1 MKMNK
6 SIQTDSFDESQN
18 TFTSFKGYEFT
29 IDDQKWVLDIN
40 KTIDISRVRNYEFS
54 VQSEIVMT
62 LAHFAKYSSSSHT
75 ANMCE
80 YIVKYSDI
88 TGEDHFSIKGLLNY
102 KNFYSSKKDEYKV
115 AMLRV
120 FLKKLY
126 DLGFSSVDDEIYDL
140 MDSWRLSGNE
150 KGAAVLSLDP
160 DEGPFSPFEFQAI
173 ITRTNE
179 YLAENKISYYEAALI
194 RIFCATGRRP
204 IQIAGLKIKDLY
216 VSDKYNFNDKNEVHI
231 LNIPRAKVRSA
242 SGFRFAFSEV
252 GIRESIAQIL
262 FEHIRILEQILS
274 NAINRELLKQEV
286 DELPLF
292 YDLEKLTELD
302 WGNEKEISQIL
313 PNEIIHLPT
322 VQLTQKLKDA
332 VRKLGVRSRETGKPI
347 FVTSYRFRYTLGTN
361 AARQKAGVNVIA
373 KLLDHHDTQNAHC
386 YVQSVPE
393 IAQQISSIMDESLRK
408 YADAFQGKVV
418 KDEIEAQ
425 SQIKD
430 ANRISCVEQD
440 CDVGSCGTHQYC
452 NDYAPIACY
461 LCSKFMPWAN
471 APHHL
476 ILEQLIQ
483 ERDDLVKMGC
493 NLEIVAV
500 NDRTIIAVQQVI
512 DACKEFNHG

>member
-1 MKMNK
+1 MSKIPQVDSLDK
-6 SIQTDSFDESQN
+6 SKN
-18 TFTSFKGYEFT
+18 TFTTFKGYQ
-29 IDDQKWVLDIN
+29 IDIYDHTWVLDIN
-40 KTIDISRVRNYEFS
+40 NKIDMSNLSKFSDEVRSDVLNTF
-54 VQSEIVMT
+54 IN
-62 LAHFAKYSSSSHT
+62 FAKYSSSTH
-75 ANMCE
+75 AVEMIR
-80 YIVKYSDI
+80 YALKYPDL
-88 TGEDHFSIKGLLNY
+88 TGESEFTLKGIL
-102 KNFYSSKKDEYKV
+102 EYKKYFNDKKYEYKL
-115 AMLRV
+115 AKFRV

-126 DLGFSSVDDEIYDL
+126 DLGYSSVDDEVYDL
-140 MDSWRLSGNE
+140 IDSWRLSGNE

-194 RIFCATGRRP
+194 RVFCATGRRP
-204 IQIAGLKIKDLY
+204 IQIAGLKVKDLY
-216 VSDKYNFNDKNEVHI
+216 ETDKYKFKDEKKVHV
-231 LNIPRAKVRSA
+231 LNIPKAKIRGA
-242 SGFRFAFSEV
+242 SGFRYAFREV
-252 GIRESIAQIL
+252 GIRESIVQIL
-262 FEHIRILEQILS
+262 FEHTRILKQKLS
-274 NAINRELLKQEV
+274 KEIKRELSEQEFA
-286 DELPLF
+286 ELPLF
-292 YDLEKLTELD
+292 YDFEKLVNLD
-302 WGNEKEISQIL
+302 WENRHEISEIL
-313 PNEIIHLPT
+313 PKEIIHLPT
-322 VQLTQKLKDA
+322 VELIQILKGA
-332 VRKLGVRSRETGKPI
+332 VRKLGIRSRETGKRI
-347 FVTSYRFRYTLGTN
+347 HITAYRFRYTLGTN

-425 SQIKD
+425 SQVKD

-476 ILEQLIQ
+476 VLEQLIK
-483 ERDDLVKMGC
+483 ERDDLITMGC
-493 NLEIVAV
+493 SLEVAAV

>member
-1 MKMNK
+1 MNK
-6 SIQTDSFDESQN
+6 SILINSTDKSQN
-18 TFTSFKGYEFT
+18 TFTSFKGYEFS
-29 IDDQKWVLDIN
+29 IDHQKWVLDIN
-40 KTIDISRVRNYEFS
+40 KTIDISRIRNYEFS
-54 VQSEIVMT
+54 VQSDIVMT
-62 LAHFAKYSSSSHT
+62 LSHFAKYSSSSHT

-80 YIVKYSDI
+80 YIGKYSDV

-126 DLGFSSVDDEIYDL
+126 DLGYSSVDDEIYDL

-179 YLAENKISYYEAALI
+179 YLAEKKISYYEAALI

-204 IQIAGLKIKDLY
+204 IQIAGLKVKDLY
-216 VSDKYNFNDKNEVHI
+216 MTDKYNFSDKKEVHI
-231 LNIPRAKVRSA
+231 LNIPKAKVRGA
-242 SGFRFAFSEV
+242 SGFRFTFSEV
-252 GIRESIAQIL
+252 GIRESIAKIL
-262 FEHIRILEQILS
+262 FEHIQILKQRLTKQ
-274 NAINRELLKQEV
+274 IKRELSEQELA
-286 DELPLF
+286 ELPLF
-292 YDLEKLTELD
+292 YDFEKLTNLD
-302 WGNEKEISQIL
+302 WGNQNEILEIL
-313 PNEIIHLPT
+313 TNEIIHMPT
-322 VQLTQKLKDA
+322 NELTQLLKGA
-332 VRKLGVRSRETGKPI
+332 VSKLGIRSRETGQPI
-347 FVTSYRFRYTLGTN
+347 YINAYRFRYTLGTN

-430 ANRISCVEQD
+430 ANRISCVEQN

-476 ILEQLIQ
+476 VLEQLIK
-483 ERDDLVKMGC
+483 ERDDLITMGC
-493 NLEIVAV
+493 SLEVAAV

>member
-1 MKMNK
+1 MEMNK
-6 SIQTDSFDESQN
+6 SLLVDSFDKSKN
-18 TFTSFKGYEFT
+18 TFISFKGYEFH
-29 IDDQKWVLDIN
+29 IFDNKWFLDIN
-40 KTIDISRVRNYEFS
+40 ATLNLNYVNFLKED
-54 VQSEIVMT
+54 VKYDVLLT
-62 LAHFAKYSSSSHT
+62 LSNFAQYSSSFHT
-75 ANMCE
+75 ANMNK
-80 YIVKYSDI
+80 YIAKYVEI
-88 TGEDHFSIKGLLNY
+88 TQQDHFSVEGLLNY

-126 DLGFSSVDDEIYDL
+126 DLGYSSVDDEIYDL

-179 YLAENKISYYEAALI
+179 YLAEKKISYYEAALI

-204 IQIAGLKIKDLY
+204 IQIAGLKVKDLY
-216 VSDKYNFNDKNEVHI
+216 MTDKYNFSDKKEVHI
-231 LNIPRAKVRSA
+231 LNIPKAKIRGA

-252 GIRESIAQIL
+252 GIRESIAKIL
-262 FEHIRILEQILS
+262 FEHIQILKQKLTKQ
-274 NAINRELLKQEV
+274 IKRELSEQEFA
-286 DELPLF
+286 ELPLF
-292 YDLEKLTELD
+292 YDFEKLVNLD
-302 WGNEKEISQIL
+302 WGNQNEISEIL
-313 PNEIIHLPT
+313 TNEIIHMPT
-322 VQLTQKLKDA
+322 NELTQLLKEA
-332 VRKLGVRSRETGKPI
+332 VSKLGIRSRETGQPI
-347 FVTSYRFRYTLGTN
+347 YINAYRFRYTLGTN

-393 IAQQISSIMDESLRK
+393 IAQQISSIMDENLRK
-408 YADAFQGKVV
+408 YADAFQGRVV
-418 KDEIEAQ
+418 KDEAEAHIQ
-425 SQIKD
+425 VKD
-430 ANRISCVEQD
+430 ANRISCVEQN

-476 ILEQLIQ
+476 VLEQLIK
-483 ERDDLVKMGC
+483 ERDDLITMGC
-493 NLEIVAV
+493 SLEVAAV

>member
-1 MKMNK
+1 MSLLNK
-6 SIQTDSFDESQN
+6 PNSVDIPQQV
-18 TFTSFKGYEFT
+18 FTSFKGYQVDIYDNF
-29 IDDQKWVLDIN
+29 WMLDIN
-40 KTIDISRVRNYEFS
+40 KTANLSNLSKFSADIRSDILKTF
-54 VQSEIVMT
+54 I
-62 LAHFAKYSSSSHT
+62 HFAKYSSSTHAT
-75 ANMCE
+75 EMIRYALR
-80 YIVKYSDI
+80 YPDI
-88 TGEDHFSIKGLLNY
+88 TGETTFTLKGVLNY
-102 KNFYSSKKDEYKV
+102 KNYFSDKKYEYKT
-115 AMLRV
+115 AKFKV

-126 DLGFSSVDDEIYDL
+126 DLGYTAIDDKIYDL
-140 MDSWRLSGNE
+140 IDSWRLSGNE
-150 KGAAVLSLDP
+150 KGTAVLSLDP

-194 RIFCATGRRP
+194 RTFCATGRRP
-204 IQIAGLKIKDLY
+204 IQISSLKVKDLY
-216 VSDKYNFNDKNEVHI
+216 LSDDYKFDENEVYV
-231 LNIPRAKVRSA
+231 LNIPKAKVRGS
-242 SGFRFAFSEV
+242 STFRFAFSEF
-252 GIRESIAQIL
+252 GIRKSIAQIL
-262 FEHIRILEQILS
+262 FEHIRILEQTLS
-274 NAINRELLKQEV
+274 NVIKRELLKQEV

-418 KDEIEAQ
+418 KDETDAQ

-476 ILEQLIQ
+476 VLEQLIK
-483 ERDDLVKMGC
+483 ERDDLITMGC
-493 NLEIVAV
+493 SLEVAAV

-512 DACKEFNHG
+512 DACQEFNHG

>member
-1 MKMNK
+1 MSLLTNPASIGIPQK
-6 SIQTDSFDESQN
+6 SLI
-18 TFTSFKGYEFT
+18 SFKGYEFELNDNFWT
-29 IDDQKWVLDIN
+29 LDIN
-40 KTIDISRVRNYEFS
+40 VTLNMITLRSLRQDVLIDVLL
-54 VQSEIVMT
+54 T
-62 LAHFAKYSSSSHT
+62 LSHFARYSSSFHT
-75 ANMCE
+75 ANMKK
-80 YIVKYSDI
+80 YIDKYI
-88 TGEDHFSIKGLLNY
+88 EIVGEDNFSIQGVLNF
-102 KNFYSSKKDEYKV
+102 KNHFNNKKEEYKLG
-115 AMLRV
+115 MLRV

-126 DLGFSSVDDEIYDL
+126 DLGYTAIDDKIYDL
-140 MDSWRLSGNE
+140 IDSWRLSGNE

-194 RIFCATGRRP
+194 RVFCATGRRP
-204 IQIAGLKIKDLY
+204 IQICGLKRKDLY
-216 VSDKYNFNDKNEVHI
+216 VTDKYDFKDKKEVHI
-231 LNIPRAKVRSA
+231 LNIPRAKIR
-242 SGFRFAFSEV
+242 GGTEFRLAFNEF
-252 GIRESIAQIL
+252 GIRDSIAQIL
-262 FEHIRILEQILS
+262 FEHIRILEQTLS
-274 NAINRELLKQEV
+274 NAIKRELLKQEV

-302 WGNEKEISQIL
+302 WDNEKEISQIL
-313 PNEIIHLPT
+313 SKEIIHLPT
-322 VQLTQKLKDA
+322 AQLTQKLKDA
-332 VRKLGVRSRETGKPI
+332 VKKLGIRSRETGKPI
-347 FVTSYRFRYTLGTN
+347 SVTAYRFRYTLGTN

-418 KDEIEAQ
+418 KDEMEAQ

-476 ILEQLIQ
+476 VLEQLIK
-483 ERDDLVKMGC
+483 ERDDLITMGC
-493 NLEIVAV
+493 SLEVAAV

>member
-6 SIQTDSFDESQN
+6 SIQIDSFDELQN
-18 TFTSFKGYEFT
+18 TFTSFKGYKVD
-29 IDDQKWVLDIN
+29 IYDDIWVLDIN
-40 KTIDISRVRNYEFS
+40 QQVNMSNLSKFSEEVRSDVLNTF
-54 VQSEIVMT
+54 V
-62 LAHFAKYSSSSHT
+62 HFAKYSSSTHAT
-75 ANMCE
+75 EMIRYAL
-80 YIVKYSDI
+80 KYPDL
-88 TGEDHFSIKGLLNY
+88 TGESEITLKGILEY
-102 KNFYSSKKDEYKV
+102 KNYYNDKKYEYKL
-115 AMLRV
+115 AKFRV

-126 DLGFSSVDDEIYDL
+126 DLGYSSVDGEIYDL
-140 MDSWRLSGNE
+140 IDSWRLSGND
-150 KGAAVLSLDP
+150 KGVAVLSLDP
-160 DEGPFSPFEFQAI
+160 DEGPFSSFEFQAI

-194 RIFCATGRRP
+194 RVFCATGRRP
-204 IQIAGLKIKDLY
+204 IQISGLKVKDLY
-216 VSDKYNFNDKNEVHI
+216 VSDKYNFNDKNAVHI
-231 LNIPRAKVRSA
+231 LNIPRAKVRGA
-242 SGFRFAFSEV
+242 SGFRFAFNEV
-252 GIRESIAQIL
+252 GIRESIAKIL
-262 FEHIRILEQILS
+262 FEHIQILKQKL
-274 NAINRELLKQEV
+274 AKQIKREVSEQELS
-286 DELPLF
+286 ELPIF
-292 YDLEKLTELD
+292 YDIKVLANLD
-302 WGNEKEISQIL
+302 WSNEKEISQIL
-313 PNEIIHLPT
+313 PTEIIHLPT
-322 VQLTQKLKDA
+322 IKLTQILRDA
-332 VRKLGVRSRETGKPI
+332 VQKLGVRSRETGKPI
-347 FVTSYRFRYTLGTN
+347 HITAYRFRYTLGTN

-425 SQIKD
+425 SQVKE

-476 ILEQLIQ
+476 VLEQLIK
-483 ERDDLVKMGC
+483 ERDDLITMGC
-493 NLEIVAV
+493 SLEVAAV

>member
-1 MKMNK
+1 MNK
-6 SIQTDSFDESQN
+6 STGNERLNKSQN
-18 TFTSFKGYEFT
+18 TFTSFKGYEFDLYDE
-29 IDDQKWVLDIN
+29 IWVLDIN
-40 KTIDISRVRNYEFS
+40 VTLNLTFVKRLKEDIQHDVLSTISN
-54 VQSEIVMT
+54 
-62 LAHFAKYSSSSHT
+62 FAQYSSSFHT
-75 ANMCE
+75 ANMGK
-80 YIVKYSDI
+80 YIAKYIEI
-88 TGEDHFSIKGLLNY
+88 TDQDHFSIKGLLNY
-102 KNFYSSKKDEYKV
+102 KNFYSAKKEEYKV

-126 DLGFSSVDDEIYDL
+126 DLGYSSVDDEVYDL

-160 DEGPFSPFEFQAI
+160 DEGPFSPFEFQTI

-194 RIFCATGRRP
+194 RVFCATGRRP
-204 IQIAGLKIKDLY
+204 IQISGLKVKDLY
-216 VSDKYNFNDKNEVHI
+216 VSDKYNFNDTNAVHI
-231 LNIPRAKVRSA
+231 LNIPRAKVRGA
-242 SGFRFAFSEV
+242 SGFRFAFNEV
-252 GIRESIAQIL
+252 GIRESIAKIL
-262 FEHIRILEQILS
+262 FEHIQILKQKL
-274 NAINRELLKQEV
+274 AKQIKREVSEQELS
-286 DELPLF
+286 ELPIF
-292 YDLEKLTELD
+292 YDIKVLANLD
-302 WGNEKEISQIL
+302 WSNEKEISQIL
-313 PNEIIHLPT
+313 PTEIIHLPT
-322 VQLTQKLKDA
+322 IKLTQILRDA
-332 VRKLGVRSRETGKPI
+332 VQKLGVRSRETGKPI
-347 FVTSYRFRYTLGTN
+347 HITAYRFRYTLGTN

-425 SQIKD
+425 SQVKE

-452 NDYAPIACY
+452 NDHAPIACY

-476 ILEQLIQ
+476 VLEQLIK
-483 ERDDLVKMGC
+483 ERDDLITMGC
-493 NLEIVAV
+493 SLEIAAV

>member
-1 MKMNK
+1 MSKIPQVDGLDK
-6 SIQTDSFDESQN
+6 SKN
-18 TFTSFKGYEFT
+18 TFTTFKGYQVD
-29 IDDQKWVLDIN
+29 IYDDTWVLDIN
-40 KTIDISRVRNYEFS
+40 NKVDMSNLSKFSEEVRSDVLNTF
-54 VQSEIVMT
+54 IN
-62 LAHFAKYSSSSHT
+62 FAKYSSSTH
-75 ANMCE
+75 AVEMIR
-80 YIVKYSDI
+80 YALKYPDL
-88 TGEDHFSIKGLLNY
+88 TGESEFTLKGIL
-102 KNFYSSKKDEYKV
+102 EYKKYFNDKKYEYKL
-115 AMLRV
+115 AKFRV

-126 DLGFSSVDDEIYDL
+126 NLGYSSVDDEIYDL
-140 MDSWRLSGNE
+140 MDSWKLTGNQ
-150 KGAAVLSLDP
+150 KGTAVLSLDP

-194 RIFCATGRRP
+194 RVFCATGRRP
-204 IQIAGLKIKDLY
+204 IQIAGLKVKDLY
-216 VSDKYNFNDKNEVHI
+216 ETDKYKFKDEKKVHV
-231 LNIPRAKVRSA
+231 LNIPKAKIRGA
-242 SGFRFAFSEV
+242 SGFRYAFREV
-252 GIRESIAQIL
+252 GIRESIVQIL
-262 FEHIRILEQILS
+262 FEHTRILKQKLS
-274 NAINRELLKQEV
+274 KEIKRELSEQEFA
-286 DELPLF
+286 ELPLF
-292 YDLEKLTELD
+292 YDFEKLVNLD
-302 WGNEKEISQIL
+302 WENRHEISEIL
-313 PNEIIHLPT
+313 PKEIIHLPT
-322 VQLTQKLKDA
+322 VELIKILKGA
-332 VRKLGVRSRETGKPI
+332 VRKLGIRSRETGKRI
-347 FVTSYRFRYTLGTN
+347 HITAYRFRYTLGTN

-425 SQIKD
+425 SQVKD

-476 ILEQLIQ
+476 VLEQLIK
-483 ERDDLVKMGC
+483 ERDDLIAMGC
-493 NLEIVAV
+493 SLEVAAV

>member
-1 MKMNK
+1 MNK
-6 SIQTDSFDESQN
+6 SIRIDSLDKSQN
-18 TFTSFKGYEFT
+18 TFTSFKGYQ
-29 IDDQKWVLDIN
+29 IDIYDHTWVLDIN
-40 KTIDISRVRNYEFS
+40 NKIDMSNLSKFSDEVRSDVLNTF
-54 VQSEIVMT
+54 IN
-62 LAHFAKYSSSSHT
+62 FAKYSSSTH
-75 ANMCE
+75 AVEMIR
-80 YIVKYSDI
+80 YALKYPDL
-88 TGEDHFSIKGLLNY
+88 TGESEFTLKGIL
-102 KNFYSSKKDEYKV
+102 EYKKYFNDKKYEYKL
-115 AMLRV
+115 AKFRV

-126 DLGFSSVDDEIYDL
+126 DLGYSSVDDEVYDL
-140 MDSWRLSGNE
+140 IDSWRLSGNE

-194 RIFCATGRRP
+194 RVFCATGRRP
-204 IQIAGLKIKDLY
+204 IQIAGLKVKDLY
-216 VSDKYNFNDKNEVHI
+216 ETDKYKFKDEKKVHV
-231 LNIPRAKVRSA
+231 LNIPKAKIRGA
-242 SGFRFAFSEV
+242 SGFRYAFREV
-252 GIRESIAQIL
+252 GIRESIVQIL
-262 FEHIRILEQILS
+262 FEHTRILKQKLS
-274 NAINRELLKQEV
+274 KKIKRELSEQEFA
-286 DELPLF
+286 ELPLF
-292 YDLEKLTELD
+292 YDFEKLVNLD
-302 WGNEKEISQIL
+302 WENRHEISEIL
-313 PNEIIHLPT
+313 PKEIIHLPT
-322 VQLTQKLKDA
+322 VELIQILKGA
-332 VRKLGVRSRETGKPI
+332 VRKLGIRSRETGKPI
-347 FVTSYRFRYTLGTN
+347 HITAYRFRYTLGTN

-393 IAQQISSIMDESLRK
+393 IAQQISSIMDDSLRK

-425 SQIKD
+425 SQVKE

-476 ILEQLIQ
+476 VLEQLIK
-483 ERDDLVKMGC
+483 ERDDLITMGC
-493 NLEIVAV
+493 SLEVAAV

>member
-6 SIQTDSFDESQN
+6 SLRVDSFDKSKKI
-18 TFTSFKGYEFT
+18 FTSFKGYEFS

-80 YIVKYSDI
+80 YIGKYSDI

-126 DLGFSSVDDEIYDL
+126 DLGYASVDDEIYDL
-140 MDSWRLSGNE
+140 IDSWRLSGNE
-150 KGAAVLSLDP
+150 KGTAVLSLDP

-173 ITRTNE
+173 ISRTNE

-194 RIFCATGRRP
+194 RVFCATGRRP
-204 IQIAGLKIKDLY
+204 IQISGLKVKDLY
-216 VSDKYNFNDKNEVHI
+216 VSDKYNFNDKNAVHI
-231 LNIPRAKVRSA
+231 LNIPRAKIRGA

-252 GIRESIAQIL
+252 GIRESIAKIL
-262 FEHIRILEQILS
+262 FEHIQILKQKLTKQ
-274 NAINRELLKQEV
+274 IKQELSEQEFA
-286 DELPLF
+286 ELPLF
-292 YDLEKLTELD
+292 YDFEKLVNLD
-302 WGNEKEISQIL
+302 WGNQNEISEIL
-313 PNEIIHLPT
+313 TKEIIHMPT
-322 VQLTQKLKDA
+322 NGLTQILKNA
-332 VRKLGVRSRETGKPI
+332 IQKLGIRSRETGKPI
-347 FVTSYRFRYTLGTN
+347 YVTAYRFRYTLGTN

-393 IAQQISSIMDESLRK
+393 IAQQISSIMDENLRK
-408 YADAFQGKVV
+408 YADAFQGRVV

-452 NDYAPIACY
+452 RDHAPIACY

-476 ILEQLIQ
+476 VLEQLIK
-483 ERDDLVKMGC
+483 ERDDLIAMGC
-493 NLEIVAV
+493 SLEVAAV
-500 NDRTIIAVQQVI
+500 NDRAIIAVQQVI
-512 DACKEFNHG
+512 AACKEFNHG

>member
-1 MKMNK
+1 MDKL
-6 SIQTDSFDESQN
+6 IQAESLEKSQN
-18 TFTSFKGYEFT
+18 IFISFKGYEVD
-29 IDDQKWVLDIN
+29 IDDDIWVLDIN
-40 KTIDISRVRNYEFS
+40 QQVNMSNLSKF
-54 VQSEIVMT
+54 SEIVRSDILNT
-62 LAHFAKYSSSSHT
+62 FIHFATYSSSTHAT
-75 ANMCE
+75 EMIRYAL
-80 YIVKYSDI
+80 KYPDL
-88 TGEDHFSIKGLLNY
+88 TGESEITLKGILEY
-102 KNFYSSKKDEYKV
+102 KNYYIDKKYEYK
-115 AMLRV
+115 LGKFRV

-126 DLGFSSVDDEIYDL
+126 DLGYSSVDDKIYDL
-140 MDSWRLSGNE
+140 IDSWRLSGNE

-179 YLAENKISYYEAALI
+179 YLAEKKISCYDAALI
-194 RIFCATGRRP
+194 RVFCATGRRP
-204 IQIAGLKIKDLY
+204 IQISGLKVKDLY
-216 VSDKYNFNDKNEVHI
+216 VSDKYNFNDKKEVHI
-231 LNIPRAKVRSA
+231 LNIPRAKVRGA
-242 SGFRFAFSEV
+242 SGFRFAFCEV

-262 FEHIRILEQILS
+262 FDHIRILEQTLS
-274 NAINRELLKQEV
+274 NAIKRKLLKQEV

-302 WGNEKEISQIL
+302 WGDEKEISKIL
-313 PNEIIHLPT
+313 SNEIIHLPT

-347 FVTSYRFRYTLGTN
+347 FVNAYRFRYTLGTN

-386 YVQSVPE
+386 YVESVPE
-393 IAQQISSIMDESLRK
+393 IAQQISYIMDESLRK

-418 KDEIEAQ
+418 NDEFEAQ

-430 ANRISCVEQD
+430 ASRISCVEQD
-440 CDVGSCGTHQYC
+440 CDVGSCGTDQYC

-476 ILEQLIQ
+476 VLEQLIK
-483 ERDDLVKMGC
+483 ERDDLITMGC
-493 NLEIVAV
+493 SLEIAAV

>member
-6 SIQTDSFDESQN
+6 STGNERLNKSQN
-18 TFTSFKGYEFT
+18 TFTSFKGYEFDLYDE
-29 IDDQKWVLDIN
+29 IWVLDIN
-40 KTIDISRVRNYEFS
+40 VTLNLTFVKRLKEDIQHDVLS
-54 VQSEIVMT
+54 T
-62 LAHFAKYSSSSHT
+62 LSNFAQYSSSFHT
-75 ANMCE
+75 ANMGK
-80 YIVKYSDI
+80 YIAKYIEI
-88 TGEDHFSIKGLLNY
+88 TDQDHFSIKGLLNY
-102 KNFYSSKKDEYKV
+102 KNFYSAKKEEYKV

-126 DLGFSSVDDEIYDL
+126 DLGYSSLDDEIYDL

-160 DEGPFSPFEFQAI
+160 DEGPFSPFEFQTI

-194 RIFCATGRRP
+194 RVFCATGRRP
-204 IQIAGLKIKDLY
+204 IQISGLKVKDLY
-216 VSDKYNFNDKNEVHI
+216 VSDKYNFNDTNAVHI
-231 LNIPRAKVRSA
+231 LNIPRAKIRGA
-242 SGFRFAFSEV
+242 SGFRFAFNEV
-252 GIRESIAQIL
+252 GIRESIAKIL
-262 FEHIRILEQILS
+262 FEHIQILKQKL
-274 NAINRELLKQEV
+274 AKQIKREVSEQELA
-286 DELPLF
+286 ELPIF
-292 YDLEKLTELD
+292 YDFEKLANLD
-302 WGNEKEISQIL
+302 WNNKKEISQIL
-313 PNEIIHLPT
+313 PTEIIHLPT
-322 VQLTQKLKDA
+322 IKLTQILRDA
-332 VRKLGVRSRETGKPI
+332 VQKLGVRSRETGKPI
-347 FVTSYRFRYTLGTN
+347 HITAYRFRYTLGTN

-430 ANRISCVEQD
+430 AHRISSVEQD
-440 CDVGSCGTHQYC
+440 CDVGSCGTNQYC

-471 APHHL
+471 APHYL
-476 ILEQLIQ
+476 VLEQLIK
-483 ERDDLVKMGC
+483 ERDDLIKMGC
-493 NLEIVAV
+493 SLEVAAV

>member
-1 MKMNK
+1 MNK
-6 SIQTDSFDESQN
+6 SIRIDSLDKSQN
-18 TFTSFKGYEFT
+18 TFTSFKGYEFS

-40 KTIDISRVRNYEFS
+40 KTIDISRIRNFEFS
-54 VQSEIVMT
+54 VQYDVVMT
-62 LAHFAKYSSSSHT
+62 LVHFAKYSSSSHT

-80 YIVKYSDI
+80 YIGKYIEI
-88 TGEDHFSIKGLLNY
+88 TDQDHFSIKGLLNY
-102 KNFYSSKKDEYKV
+102 KNFYSAKKDEYKV
-115 AMLRV
+115 VMLRV

-126 DLGFSSVDDEIYDL
+126 DLGYSSVEDEVYDL

-160 DEGPFSPFEFQAI
+160 DEGPFSPFEFQTI

-204 IQIAGLKIKDLY
+204 IQIAGLKVKDLY
-216 VSDKYNFNDKNEVHI
+216 ETDKYKFKDEKKVHV
-231 LNIPRAKVRSA
+231 LNIPKAKIRGA
-242 SGFRFAFSEV
+242 SGFRYAFREV
-252 GIRESIAQIL
+252 GVRESIVQIL
-262 FEHIRILEQILS
+262 FEHTRILKQKLS
-274 NAINRELLKQEV
+274 KEIKRELSEQEFA
-286 DELPLF
+286 ELPLF
-292 YDLEKLTELD
+292 YDFEKLVNLD
-302 WGNEKEISQIL
+302 WENRHEISEIL
-313 PNEIIHLPT
+313 PKEIIHLPT
-322 VQLTQKLKDA
+322 VELTQILKGA

-347 FVTSYRFRYTLGTN
+347 HITAYRFRYTLGTN

-386 YVQSVPE
+386 YVQSIPE

-425 SQIKD
+425 SQVKD
-430 ANRISCVEQD
+430 ANRISYVEQD

-476 ILEQLIQ
+476 VLEQLIK
-483 ERDDLVKMGC
+483 ERDDLIAMGC
-493 NLEIVAV
+493 SLEVAAV

-512 DACKEFNHG
+512 DACEEFNHG

>member
-1 MKMNK
+1 MTVNK
-6 SIQTDSFDESQN
+6 SLLIDSLGISQD
-18 TFTSFKGYEFT
+18 TFSSFKGYEFN
-29 IDDQKWVLDIN
+29 IYNEIWILDIN
-40 KTIDISRVRNYEFS
+40 VTLNLTCLKRLKED
-54 VQSEIVMT
+54 VQHDVIFT
-62 LAHFAKYSSSSHT
+62 LTNFARYSSSSHT
-75 ANMCE
+75 ANMSK
-80 YIVKYSDI
+80 YIAKYIEIS
-88 TGEDHFSIKGLLNY
+88 GEDHFSIKGLLNY
-102 KNFYSSKKDEYKV
+102 KNFYSSKKEEYKV

-126 DLGFSSVDDEIYDL
+126 NLGYSSVDYEIYDL
-140 MDSWRLSGNE
+140 MDSWKLSGNE
-150 KGAAVLSLDP
+150 KGTAVLSLDP

-194 RIFCATGRRP
+194 RTFCATGRRP
-204 IQIAGLKIKDLY
+204 IQISSLKVKDFY
-216 VSDKYNFNDKNEVHI
+216 PPDIYKIDENEI
-231 LNIPRAKVRSA
+231 YRLNIPKAKMRGA
-242 SGFRFAFSEV
+242 SGFRFDFRKV
-252 GIRESIAQIL
+252 GIRDSTAQIL
-262 FEHIRILEQILS
+262 FEHIRILKQKLSKQIK
-274 NAINRELLKQEV
+274 RELSKQEFA
-286 DELPLF
+286 ELPLF
-292 YDLEKLTELD
+292 YDFEKLVNLNWE
-302 WGNEKEISQIL
+302 NRYEISEIL
-313 PNEIIHLPT
+313 PKEIIHLPT
-322 VQLTQKLKDA
+322 VELTQILKNA

-347 FVTSYRFRYTLGTN
+347 SVTSYRFRYTLGTN
-361 AARQKAGVNVIA
+361 AARQRAGVNVIA
-373 KLLDHHDTQNAHC
+373 ILLDHHDTQNVHC

-430 ANRISCVEQD
+430 ANRISCVEQN

-476 ILEQLIQ
+476 VLEKLIS
-483 ERDDLVKMGC
+483 ERDDLITMGC
-493 NLEIVAV
+493 SLEIVAV

>member
-6 SIQTDSFDESQN
+6 SIRIDSLDKSQN
-18 TFTSFKGYEFT
+18 TFTSFKGYQVDIYDHT
-29 IDDQKWVLDIN
+29 WVLDIN
-40 KTIDISRVRNYEFS
+40 NKVDISNLSKFSEEVRSDVLNTF
-54 VQSEIVMT
+54 IN
-62 LAHFAKYSSSSHT
+62 FAKYSSSTH
-75 ANMCE
+75 AAEMIR
-80 YIVKYSDI
+80 YALKYPDL
-88 TGEDHFSIKGLLNY
+88 TGESEFTLKGIL
-102 KNFYSSKKDEYKV
+102 EYKKYFNDKKYEYKL
-115 AMLRV
+115 AKFRV

-126 DLGFSSVDDEIYDL
+126 NLGYSSVDDEVYDL

-194 RIFCATGRRP
+194 RVFCATGRRP
-204 IQIAGLKIKDLY
+204 GQISGLKVKDLY
-216 VSDKYNFNDKNEVHI
+216 VSDKYNFNDTNAVHI
-231 LNIPRAKVRSA
+231 LNIPRAKIRGA
-242 SGFRFAFSEV
+242 SGFRFAFNEV

-262 FEHIRILEQILS
+262 FEHIRILEQTLS
-274 NAINRELLKQEV
+274 NAIKRELLKHEV

-292 YDLEKLTELD
+292 YDLEKLTNLD
-302 WGNEKEISQIL
+302 WSNKKEISQIL
-313 PNEIIHLPT
+313 PTEIIHLPIIK
-322 VQLTQKLKDA
+322 LTQILRDA
-332 VRKLGVRSRETGKPI
+332 VQKLGVRSRETGKPI
-347 FVTSYRFRYTLGTN
+347 HITAYRFRYTLGTN

-425 SQIKD
+425 SQVKE

-476 ILEQLIQ
+476 VLEQLIK
-483 ERDDLVKMGC
+483 ERDDLITMGC
-493 NLEIVAV
+493 SLEVAAV